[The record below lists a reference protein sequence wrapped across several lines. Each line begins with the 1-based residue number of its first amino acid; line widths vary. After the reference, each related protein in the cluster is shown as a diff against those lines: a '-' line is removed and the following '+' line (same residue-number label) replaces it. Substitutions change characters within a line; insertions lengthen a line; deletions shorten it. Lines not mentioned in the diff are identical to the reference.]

1 MRVHTESYFH
11 IGFTLLL
18 MNECG
23 MTFTIHIIQTFIE
36 NSVLFCSKPNFQHPS
51 YVIKIFFLKIRK
63 SWIFIYLVEPTIRMV
78 LVQLRLSLSCLF
90 LSILQNLEKQ
100 DEWSKINKNIFAT
113 HVTKD
118 KARRDTV
125 GINTLVMIVHRVGL
139 IYMCI

>member
-1 MRVHTESYFH
+1 MKVTHRTYFH
-11 IGFTLLL
+11 IGFLLL
-18 MNECG
+18 LVDLRG
-23 MTFTIHIIQTFIE
+23 MTETPHLIQTF
-36 NSVLFCSKPNFQHPS
+36 FDKPIPFKLLASLLRYQN
-51 YVIKIFFLKIRK
+51 IFSQNRK
-63 SWIFIYLVEPTIRMV
+63 NCWSFIYLVEPTIRMV

-100 DEWSKINKNIFAT
+100 DECSKINKNIFAT